1 MRVTQMKIENFRGI
15 KSATL
20 NFDGHTLIIGG
31 NNVGKSTIC
40 EALDLVLGPD
50 RLSRT
55 SPVEEFD
62 FFNAKYLAED
72 GTTPIPLRI
81 DAVLTDLTGDIQ
93 SLCASNLEFWEK
105 NEKRLLA
112 EGEVKATDNASVELC
127 LRLTTIA
134 HYDPEEDQ
142 FVARTIYTGTEGES
156 EEEPKSIPNRVKRSI
171 GFLYLRTLRTGS
183 RALSLE
189 RGTLLDIIL
198 RMKELRTGLWERIRK
213 RLLELA
219 PPIDEDATELAP
231 ILDEIEARLGE
242 YITTAGVDRSTRL
255 FVSQL
260 TREHL
265 RKTIAFFLSMC
276 QGETPIPFQN
286 AGTGTLNTLVL
297 ALLTFIAEIKKD
309 NVIFAMEEPEIALP
323 PHTQR
328 RIANYLLTQTTQ
340 CFVTSHSPYVI
351 ERFEPKEIMRLSRN
365 DSGVLTGK
373 NVNLP
378 AGMKPKTYRSQMRRA
393 IAEAILGQGVIVGEG
408 ITEQLSLET
417 AATKMAEANSE
428 LFEFDLAGI
437 TIINTEG
444 DGNLSAMGNFFK
456 ELDIPAFAYFDK
468 KNRTEAQLSEIQ
480 SSFTLAKEIGYKG
493 AEALLAAEVPIG
505 QQWKYLEVVR
515 SEDAEGNYG
524 IPSEKPTDDRIRE
537 LTVST
542 LKGLKGTGAA
552 ADLISSCSVDE
563 LPPTIMEFLK
573 AVYEQFPRPKRR
585 EKAPADKQPAATGG
599 APVATEETQAEE
611 TIAQSV
617 ANISESQ
624 I

>member
-1 MRVTQMKIENFRGI
+1 MRVTQLKIENFRGI
-15 KSATL
+15 RNATL
-20 NFDGHTLIIGG
+20 HFDGHTLLIGG

-50 RLSRT
+50 RLSRNP
-55 SPVEEFD
+55 PVEEFD
-62 FFNAKYLAED
+62 FYNAKYLSED
-72 GTTPIPLRI
+72 ETTPIPIRI
-81 DAVLTDLTGDIQ
+81 DVVLTDLTEDIK
-93 SLCASNLEFWEK
+93 SLCASNLEFWER

-112 EGEVKATDNASVELC
+112 EGELRATDNSSVELC

-134 HYDPEEDQ
+134 RYDPEEDQ
-142 FVARTIYTGTEGES
+142 FVARTVYTGTEPES
-156 EEEPKSIPNRVKRSI
+156 EGEPKPISSRVKRSI

-213 RLLELA
+213 RLVGLN

-242 YITTAGVDRSTRL
+242 YITTAGIDRSTRL

-351 ERFEPKEIMRLSRN
+351 ERFEPKGIMRLTRN
-365 DSGVLTGK
+365 DAGILTGK

-378 AGMKPKTYRSQMRRA
+378 SGMKPKIYRSQIRRA

-408 ITEQLSLET
+408 ITEQLALAT
-417 AATKMAEANSE
+417 AANKMAESNSE

-444 DGNLSAMGNFFK
+444 DGNLSAMGKFFK

-468 KNRTEAQLSEIQ
+468 KNRTEAQLAEIQ
-480 SSFTLAKEIGYKG
+480 ASFTLAKEIEFKG
-493 AEALLAAEVPIG
+493 AEALLAAEVPIE
-505 QQWKYLEVVR
+505 QQWKYLEVIR
-515 SEDAEGNYG
+515 SGDTESNYCIPTERPSAE
-524 IPSEKPTDDRIRE
+524 RIRE
-537 LTVST
+537 LTAST

-552 ADLISSCSVDE
+552 AELISSCSVDE
-563 LPPTIMEFLK
+563 LPPTIVAFLK
-573 AVYEQFPRPKRR
+573 AVYEKFPRPRR
-585 EKAPADKQPAATGG
+585 KEKTPTDEQPS
-599 APVATEETQAEE
+599 APVAESTQPEEAV
-611 TIAQSV
+611 AQSV
-617 ANISESQ
+617 ANNAEA
-624 I
+624 